1 MLDFDLGLGQ
11 EAQKLVYV
19 QEEPAV
25 EIALPQVF
33 SQPILTNLQRGRL
46 ANVEGLAAHIA
57 RHHQGNL
64 EAALGPDF
72 QELVLEFQPLFTW
85 AMACWDYLLSTEG
98 CRFVPRG
105 TNNRAGI
112 RGDYRVITDKDY
124 SRMVHGIFRRCVLEF
139 SQEPTIPTLSQWMRQ
154 RFWPLVSEAYRQLE
168 NPPDPRQR
176 ILTPYSYLRCIPY
189 QFLNDIHQD
198 MVYSTTKR
206 LPERE
211 YQAIDAYFFNF
222 YTETAA
228 AEAIRASADE
238 LRALLRQGLTKLL
251 INQRLV
257 YCLLR
262 QIERY

>member
-33 SQPILTNLQRGRL
+33 SQPLLTNLQRGRL
-46 ANVEGLAAHIA
+46 ANVEGFAAHIA
-57 RHHQGNL
+57 RHHQNDP
-64 EAALGPDF
+64 EAALGPDY
-72 QELVLEFQPLFTW
+72 QELVLEFQPLFAW

-124 SRMVHGIFRRCVLEF
+124 SRMVHAIFRRCVLEF

-154 RFWPLVSEAYRQLE
+154 RFWPLVSESYRQLE

-189 QFLNDIHQD
+189 QFLNDVHQEL
-198 MVYSTTKR
+198 VYRITKR
-206 LPERE
+206 LPQRE
-211 YQAIDAYFFNF
+211 YQAVEAYFFHF
-222 YTETAA
+222 YTEAAA
-228 AEAIRASADE
+228 AESIHATAE
-238 LRALLRQGLTKLL
+238 NLRALLRQGLTKLL

>member
-1 MLDFDLGLGQ
+1 MLDFDLGIGQ
-11 EAQKLVYV
+11 ETQKLVYV
-19 QEEPAV
+19 QEEPAL

-33 SQPILTNLQRGRL
+33 EQPVLTNLQRGRL
-46 ANVEGLAAHIA
+46 ANVESLAAHIA
-57 RHHQGNL
+57 RHHQSNP
-64 EAALGPDF
+64 AAPLGPDY

-105 TNNRAGI
+105 NTNRAAI

-124 SRMVHGIFRRCVLEF
+124 SRLVHGIFRRCVLEF
-139 SQEPTIPTLSQWMRQ
+139 SQEPQIPTLSQWLRQ
-154 RFWPLVSEAYRQLE
+154 RFWPLVSDSYRQLE

-189 QFLNDIHQD
+189 QFLNDIHQEL
-198 MVYSTTKR
+198 VYSTAKR

-211 YQAIDAYFFNF
+211 YQAIEAYFFHF
-222 YTETAA
+222 YTEPAA
-228 AEAIRASADE
+228 AESIHSNADE

-251 INQRLV
+251 IHQRLV